1 MLKKFLEK
9 QARLEPHPLRGA
21 QGVLHYTIKMKSN
34 PKIIVI
40 LGPTASGKSDLAVI
54 IAKKISGEIISA
66 DSRQVYKG
74 MDIGSGKITK
84 KEMLGIPHHLLDVAN
99 PKRTFTV
106 SHYQKLA
113 DQKIKEIISRNK
125 TPIIVGGTGL
135 YIQSIVD
142 GVVLPEVGPNYDL
155 RQKLERLSVG
165 QLFSKLQKL
174 DPIRA
179 KSIDAKNPRRLI
191 RAIEIATALGK
202 VPELKTKPSP
212 YEFILI
218 GLNPGEKILK
228 QNIHKR
234 LEKRLKQGMIQEVK
248 RLRAA
253 GLSWKR
259 LESFGLE
266 YRFIAQY
273 LQSKITKQE
282 MKTLIEKESWQYAKK
297 QMTWFK
303 RDERIRWVTKPVE
316 AKKLIK

>member
-1 MLKKFLEK
+1 MSK
-9 QARLEPHPLRGA
+9 
-21 QGVLHYTIKMKSN
+21 
-34 PKIIVI
+34 PKIITI

-84 KEMLGIPHHLLDVAN
+84 QEMLGVPHHLLDVAN

-113 DQKIKEIISRNK
+113 NRKIAEIINRNK

-135 YIQSIVD
+135 YIQSIID
-142 GVVLPEVGPNYDL
+142 GIVLPEVGPNYDL
-155 RQKLERLSVG
+155 RQKLEKLSVS
-165 QLFSKLQKL
+165 QLFTKLQKL

-202 VPELKTKPSP
+202 VPKLKTKPSP

-234 LEKRLKQGMIQEVK
+234 LEKRLKQGMVQEVK
-248 RLRAA
+248 ELRAA
-253 GLSWKR
+253 GLSWRR

-266 YRFIAQY
+266 YRFVAQF
-273 LQSKITKQE
+273 LQAKITKTE
-282 MKTLIEKESWQYAKK
+282 MIDRLEKEIWQYAKR
-297 QMTWFK
+297 QMMWFK
-303 RDERIRWVTKPVE
+303 RDGRIKWIAKPVE
-316 AKKLIK
+316 ATKLIK

>member
-1 MLKKFLEK
+1 
-9 QARLEPHPLRGA
+9 
-21 QGVLHYTIKMKSN
+21 MKTS
-34 PKIIVI
+34 KIIVI
-40 LGPTASGKSDLAVI
+40 LGPTASGKSDLGVI
-54 IAKKISGEIISA
+54 IAKKINGEIISA

-84 KEMLGIPHHLLDVAN
+84 REMLGVPHHLLDVAS

-113 DQKIKEIISRNK
+113 NQKIAKIINRNK

-142 GVVLPEVGPNYDL
+142 GIVLPEVGPNHDL
-155 RQKLERLSVG
+155 RQKLEKLSVS
-165 QLFSKLQKL
+165 QLFTKLQKM
-174 DPIRA
+174 DPARA
-179 KSIDAKNPRRLI
+179 KTIDAKNPRRLI

-202 VPELKTKPSP
+202 VPKLKNKPSP
-212 YEFILI
+212 YNFILI

-234 LEKRLKQGMIQEVK
+234 LEKRLKQGMVQEVK
-248 RLRAA
+248 KLRVT

-273 LQSKITKQE
+273 LQSKITKEE
-282 MKTLIEKESWQYAKK
+282 MKTLIEKESWQYAKR

-303 RDERIRWVTKPVE
+303 RDGRIKWVIKPQE
-316 AKKLIK
+316 ALKLIK

>member
-1 MLKKFLEK
+1 
-9 QARLEPHPLRGA
+9 
-21 QGVLHYTIKMKSN
+21 MK
-34 PKIIVI
+34 PKPEIIVI
-40 LGPTASGKSDLAVI
+40 LGPTASGKSDLAVAM
-54 IAKKISGEIISA
+54 AKKINGEIISA

-84 KEMLGIPHHLLDVAN
+84 KEMLGIPHHLLDVAS

-113 DQKIKEIISRNK
+113 NQKIAEIISRGR
-125 TPIIVGGTGL
+125 TPIVAGGTGL

-142 GVVLPEVGPNYDL
+142 GIVLPEVGPNHDL
-155 RQKLERLSVG
+155 RHKLKILSTDK
-165 QLFSKLQKL
+165 LFTKLQKL
-174 DPIRA
+174 DPVRA

-202 VPELKTKPSP
+202 VPKLKTKPSP
-212 YEFILI
+212 YEFVLI

-234 LEKRLKQGMIQEVK
+234 LVKRLKQGMIQEVK
-248 RLRAA
+248 KLRAA

-266 YRFIAQY
+266 YRFVAQF
-273 LQSKITKQE
+273 LQAKITKQE
-282 MKTLIEKESWQYAKK
+282 MKTLIEKESWQYAKR

-303 RDERIRWVTKPVE
+303 RDERIRWISKPEE
-316 AKKLIK
+316 ATGLIR

>member
-1 MLKKFLEK
+1 MSK
-9 QARLEPHPLRGA
+9 
-21 QGVLHYTIKMKSN
+21 

-40 LGPTASGKSDLAVI
+40 LGPTASGKSDLGVI
-54 IAKKISGEIISA
+54 IAKKINGEIISA

-84 KEMLGIPHHLLDVAN
+84 KEMLGIPHHLLDVAS

-113 DQKIKEIISRNK
+113 SQRIIEIINRGS
-125 TPIIVGGTGL
+125 TPIIAGGTGL

-142 GVVLPEVGPNYDL
+142 GIVLPEVGPNYDL
-155 RQKLERLSVG
+155 RHKLEKLPASK
-165 QLFSKLQKL
+165 LFIKLQKL
-174 DPIRA
+174 DPVRA
-179 KSIDAKNPRRLI
+179 KNIDAKNPRRLI

-202 VPELKTKPSP
+202 VPKLKTKPSP
-212 YEFILI
+212 YDFILI

-234 LEKRLKQGMIQEVK
+234 LEKRLKQGMIREIK
-248 RLRAA
+248 KLRAA
-253 GLSWKR
+253 SLSWKR

-282 MKTLIEKESWQYAKK
+282 MKTLIEKESWQYAKR

-303 RDERIRWVTKPVE
+303 RDRRIQWVTKPVE
-316 AKKLIK
+316 VMRLIKKLF

>member
-1 MLKKFLEK
+1 
-9 QARLEPHPLRGA
+9 
-21 QGVLHYTIKMKSN
+21 MKTS
-34 PKIIVI
+34 KIIVI
-40 LGPTASGKSDLAVI
+40 LGPTASGKSDLGVI
-54 IAKKISGEIISA
+54 IAKKINGEIISA
-66 DSRQVYKG
+66 DSRQVYRG

-84 KEMLGIPHHLLDVAN
+84 REMMSIPHHLLDVAS

-113 DQKIKEIISRNK
+113 NQKITEIINRNK

-142 GVVLPEVGPNYDL
+142 GIVLPEVEPNHDL
-155 RQKLERLSVG
+155 RQKLEKLSVS
-165 QLFSKLQKL
+165 QLFTKLQHL
-174 DPIRA
+174 DPARA
-179 KSIDAKNPRRLI
+179 KTIDAKNPRRLI

-202 VPELKTKPSP
+202 VPKLKTKPSP
-212 YEFILI
+212 YDFILI

-248 RLRAA
+248 KLRAA

-273 LQSKITKQE
+273 LQSKITKEE
-282 MKTLIEKESWQYAKK
+282 MKTLIEKESWQYAKR

-303 RDERIRWVTKPVE
+303 RDERIRWI
-316 AKKLIK
+316 AKLIDVMGLIKTK